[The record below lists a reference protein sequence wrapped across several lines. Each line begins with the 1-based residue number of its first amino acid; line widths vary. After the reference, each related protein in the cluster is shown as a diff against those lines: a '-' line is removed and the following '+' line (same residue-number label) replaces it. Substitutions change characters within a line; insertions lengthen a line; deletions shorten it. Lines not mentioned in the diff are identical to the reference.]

1 MSLIIAMCAFS
12 LAMSVSP
19 GPVNLIALTI
29 GVNRGF
35 KDAIPYVSGATIGF
49 TLLLLL
55 LGLGMGELAVQFSYI
70 LDGMSYAGAAFI
82 CFLGYKTA
90 NSKSQ
95 IELLDDATPTFLQ
108 GFLLQWLN
116 PKAWAAC
123 LAGIAAFNAASS
135 YSMLFLFSG
144 LYFFICYISIGSWA
158 FVGEKIFMLFQTPAR
173 LRRLNILLGLGLIAV
188 AVVITIQNLAR

>member
-1 MSLIIAMCAFS
+1 MSLIIAMCGFS

-19 GPVNLIALTI
+19 GPVNLIALTV

-35 KDAIPYVSGATIGF
+35 REAIPFVSGATIGF

-55 LGLGMGELAVQFSYI
+55 IGLGMGELAVQFSFI

-82 CFLGYKTA
+82 CFMGYKIA
-90 NSKSQ
+90 NSSSQ
-95 IELLDDATPTFLQ
+95 IELLGDATPTFLQ

-123 LAGIAAFNAASS
+123 LAGIAAFNAAGSNS
-135 YSMLFLFSG
+135 ILFLFVG
-144 LYFFICYISIGSWA
+144 VYFSICYIGIGSWA
-158 FVGEKIFMLFQTPAR
+158 FVGEKIFMLFQTTAR
-173 LRRLNILLGLGLIAV
+173 LRLLNKLMGLGLIAV
-188 AVVITIQNLAR
+188 AVVITVQNLVR